1 MFEALIIVGR
11 ETRRVTPKVDNE
23 QTLLDRALELA
34 GMTDPAWD
42 VVIVGDYVPELEVAA
57 RRSLSGA
64 NSVVWQLGL
73 TLIGGARGTGLS
85 ALVRELGA
93 AANRA
98 ARFSRTTRTAFVF
111 KDAALETALTSVLA
125 SGSRVVERN
134 ERDGLVAVLVWPG
147 WDYPWSRRD

>member
-1 MFEALIIVGR
+1 MEV
-11 ETRRVTPKVDNE
+11 
-23 QTLLDRALELA
+23 A
-34 GMTDPAWD
+34 GKTDPEWD
-42 VVIVGDYVPELEVAA
+42 VVIVGDYIAELEVAA

-98 ARFSRTTRTAFVF
+98 ARFSRT
-111 KDAALETALTSVLA
+111 
-125 SGSRVVERN
+125 
-134 ERDGLVAVLVWPG
+134 
-147 WDYPWSRRD
+147 